1 MHTVHTEIE
10 RPDRD
15 VVAAFEGIPS
25 SVASDVTA
33 NVRVAM
39 DSEIKP
45 VYAGVDLAGSAVTV
59 KAEPGD
65 NLIIHKA
72 ITVARPGDVLVID
85 ANGYVETGHVGELM
99 CASCKANDLAGLV
112 IDGAVRDVADL
123 VDMEFPV
130 YARGIHPQGPL
141 KQDPGSINVP
151 ITCGGV
157 TVDPGDV
164 LVGDDDG
171 VTVVPRDD
179 AETVLADAR
188 EKLSA
193 ESDTRDRVEA
203 GEYLYEMKGY
213 DTLYEGLAVTNPEDS
228 V

>member
-1 MHTVHTEIE
+1 M
-10 RPDRD
+10 
-15 VVAAFEGIPS
+15 A
-25 SVASDVTA
+25 
-33 NVRVAM
+33 
-39 DSEIKP
+39 
-45 VYAGVDLAGSAVTV
+45 
-59 KAEPGD
+59 
-65 NLIIHKA
+65 
-72 ITVARPGDVLVID
+72 
-85 ANGYVETGHVGELM
+85 
-99 CASCKANDLAGLV
+99 
-112 IDGAVRDVADL
+112 
-123 VDMEFPV
+123 FPV
-130 YARGIHPQGPL
+130 YARGVHPQGPL

-164 LVGDDDG
+164 VVGDDDG

-193 ESDTRDRVEA
+193 ESDTRERVEA

-213 DTLYEGLAVTNPEDS
+213 ETLYEGLAVTNPEDS